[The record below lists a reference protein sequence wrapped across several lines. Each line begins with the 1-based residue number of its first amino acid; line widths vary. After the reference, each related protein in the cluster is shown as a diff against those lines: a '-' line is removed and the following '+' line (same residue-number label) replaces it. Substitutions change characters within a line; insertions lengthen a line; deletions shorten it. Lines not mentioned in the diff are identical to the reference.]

1 MSGSIS
7 RCRICWSFL
16 LIVALCAVLLP
27 ACERGPSESRST
39 QRTDNDQQRV
49 EPPAVKPEYTFAEEV
64 REQHV
69 QIVAFLRQFLETC
82 LAGDYAGYRK
92 LASRKREAEGRE
104 RFQAVF
110 HAIRTLRVESIEP
123 IDLPRVSEETYLV
136 TCAVDFLP
144 ESKTRLRRN
153 TNKIAIL
160 VLKEEGEWR
169 VLPAPTE
176 LQPPEDEL
184 ATTTS
189 APATTMPSYPWD
201 EDGDF

>member
-1 MSGSIS
+1 MSGSIF

-39 QRTDNDQQRV
+39 QRTNNDQQRV
-49 EPPAVKPEYTFAEEV
+49 EPPAVKPEYTFAEGV
-64 REQHV
+64 REQHG

-110 HAIRTLRVESIEP
+110 HAIHALRVESIEP

-144 ESKTRLRRN
+144 DSKARLRRN

-169 VLPAPTE
+169 VLPAPIRVT
-176 LQPPEDEL
+176 
-184 ATTTS
+184 AS
-189 APATTMPSYPWD
+189 RR
-201 EDGDF
+201 